1 MTNSCAVFVCAW
13 EICGLIAKAYPYP
26 VANFLDLPGI
36 EDARK
41 NKHLDVF
48 LNDIKVGK
56 YVQRAPQILE
66 INEAIHRAIER
77 VVLKGDTPKSSLD
90 QACKEIDTAL
100 AQQ

>member
-1 MTNSCAVFVCAW
+1 
-13 EICGLIAKAYPYP
+13 
-26 VANFLDLPGI
+26 
-36 EDARK
+36 
-41 NKHLDVF
+41 
-48 LNDIKVGK
+48 
-56 YVQRAPQILE
+56 VQRAPQILE